1 MSSKRHCI
9 KVLSQVVPGRR
20 VTVESCLS
28 LVSPTYTKLM
38 EVKEKVGE
46 SLTTITSTLSCEY
59 TLCLPVWI
67 HQRHARQWSTFDP
80 VTGFQWNKDTKN
92 TPAVRIMHTW
102 TWHKRNAYA
111 DVNTE
116 KKKERMTSLLLLVY
130 SLKWKP
136 CSWHAQCTHTNITP
150 VECTQTQPHTAVHG
164 GDCGQAVQGSLAESL
179 IDWDKG
185 LLMRQIAHQAGTT
198 CF

>member
-111 DVNTE
+111 DFNTE
-116 KKKERMTSLLLLVY
+116 KKKRENDIAPLISVQPQMKTLQLTCTMYTHKHNPCWVHTDTTTHSGARWGLWTGGAGLPCR
-130 SLKWKP
+130 KP
-136 CSWHAQCTHTNITP
+136 YWL
-150 VECTQTQPHTAVHG
+150 G
-164 GDCGQAVQGSLAESL
+164 
-179 IDWDKG
+179 
-185 LLMRQIAHQAGTT
+185 
-198 CF
+198 